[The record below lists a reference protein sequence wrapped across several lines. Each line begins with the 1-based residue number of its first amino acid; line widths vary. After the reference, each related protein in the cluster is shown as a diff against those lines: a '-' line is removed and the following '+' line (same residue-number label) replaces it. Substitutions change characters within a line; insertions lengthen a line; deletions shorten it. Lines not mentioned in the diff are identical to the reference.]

1 MRSSH
6 PPAQTRGADRTARGT
21 VDERLIAMDT
31 ATHGTPGTGRTL
43 RATAHLLP
51 VVGLAT
57 VLALSGCGEGGSGDL
72 PSRTGSGLPSVSLSV
87 PSVTRAPSTDA
98 APSESEAPTETD
110 APTEEP
116 STTPTEEPT
125 EPASTT
131 PAPTRTKT
139 SVVTETATTTA
150 EATETP
156 TPTPSASPSPSTSAL
171 GPTTDDA
178 DTGIPA
184 WVWWLL
190 AAAVVAGLVAA
201 ILVPRSRRRAE
212 WEADLASTD
221 SEVTWFARELLPQ
234 LQLAG
239 TADALAGGWRVAA
252 LRVTALEDRLT
263 RLETVAPDE
272 ASGARAR
279 QLRDAV
285 RAARGG
291 VEDLV
296 ASRDTTSA
304 AARLGSVAAQ
314 LEASLQPPVA
324 GTPDPR

>member
-1 MRSSH
+1 
-6 PPAQTRGADRTARGT
+6 
-21 VDERLIAMDT
+21 MDT

-87 PSVTRAPSTDA
+87 PSVTRAPSAEPT
-98 APSESEAPTETD
+98 PSESDAPTETD

-125 EPASTT
+125 EPESAT
-131 PAPTRTKT
+131 PQPTRTRT
-139 SVVTETATTTA
+139 SVVTQTVTPTE

-156 TPTPSASPSPSTSAL
+156 TPTPSPTTSAQ
-171 GPTTDDA
+171 GPTADEA

-190 AAAVVAGLVAA
+190 ALAVVAGIVAA
-201 ILVPRSRRRAE
+201 VLVPRSRRRSE

-221 SEVTWFARELLPQ
+221 GEVTWFARELLPQ

-272 ASGARAR
+272 TSGARAR

-296 ASRDTTSA
+296 ASRDMTSA

-324 GTPDPR
+324 GG

>member
-1 MRSSH
+1 M
-6 PPAQTRGADRTARGT
+6 G
-21 VDERLIAMDT
+21 
-31 ATHGTPGTGRTL
+31 
-43 RATAHLLP
+43 
-51 VVGLAT
+51 
-57 VLALSGCGEGGSGDL
+57 GGSGDL

-87 PSVTRAPSTDA
+87 PSVTRAPSAEPT
-98 APSESEAPTETD
+98 PSESDAPTETD

-125 EPASTT
+125 EPESAT
-131 PAPTRTKT
+131 PQPTRTRT
-139 SVVTETATTTA
+139 SVVTQTVTPTE

-156 TPTPSASPSPSTSAL
+156 TPTPSPTTSAQ
-171 GPTTDDA
+171 GPTADEA

-190 AAAVVAGLVAA
+190 ALAVVAGIVAA
-201 ILVPRSRRRAE
+201 VLVPRSRRRSE
-212 WEADLASTD
+212 WEADLASTHG
-221 SEVTWFARELLPQ
+221 EVTWFARELLPQ

-272 ASGARAR
+272 TSGARAR

-296 ASRDTTSA
+296 ASRDMTSA

-324 GTPDPR
+324 GG

>member
-1 MRSSH
+1 
-6 PPAQTRGADRTARGT
+6 
-21 VDERLIAMDT
+21 MDT
-31 ATHGTPGTGRTL
+31 ATHGTPGNGRTL

-57 VLALSGCGEGGSGDL
+57 VLALSGCGQGGSGDL

-87 PSVTRAPSTDA
+87 PSVTRAPSVDA
-98 APSESEAPTETD
+98 TPSESAD

-116 STTPTEEPT
+116 SESDTPTPTDTATQEPPTEEPT

-131 PAPTRTKT
+131 AQPTRTRT
-139 SVVTETATTTA
+139 SVVTQTVTPTTEVTETPTA
-150 EATETP
+150 TP
-156 TPTPSASPSPSTSAL
+156 TPTPSPTTSAL
-171 GPTTDDA
+171 GPTAEDA

-190 AAAVVAGLVAA
+190 AAVVAAGVVAA
-201 ILVPRSRRRAE
+201 VLVPRSRRRAE

-221 SEVTWFARELLPQ
+221 GEVTWFARELLPQ

-272 ASGARAR
+272 TSGARAR

-296 ASRDTTSA
+296 ASRDMTSA

-314 LEASLQPPVA
+314 LEALLQPTVA
-324 GTPDPR
+324 GG